1 MSIRSSIGSMIAAAL
16 AITAFGCSSSDSG
29 GGSTAPGSVSSGIPD
44 STVLS
49 TLTAAQITQLNKAVT
64 DYETAAGASLSKA
77 QVCGGMGYLMAA
89 MQYALATSTADATL
103 QASCKST
110 ADSCNQTAGTPTT
123 GGGTSTGSTGETATT
138 LTGCTATV
146 AQYQACA
153 KDKTDATM
161 AVFKNAP
168 ACSSLTG
175 ASMAG
180 ATTSA
185 ATPASCD
192 TLATA
197 CPNAEMAM

>member
-77 QVCGGMGYLMAA
+77 QVCGGMGYLMAG
-89 MQYALATSTADATL
+89 MQYALATATPDATL

-110 ADSCNQTAGTPTT
+110 ADQCNQAAATPSP
-123 GGGTSTGSTGETATT
+123 GSSSGGSTGESTTT

-146 AQYQACA
+146 AQFQACA
-153 KDKTDATM
+153 KDKTDAIL

-168 ACSSLTG
+168 ACNSLTG

-185 ATPASCD
+185 ATPPSCD